1 MFIGRVYGITT
12 LKIDTDYFIEGAIFI
27 MVKNIV

>member
-1 MFIGRVYGITT
+1 MFIGSVYGIMT
-12 LKIDTDYFIEGAIFI
+12 LKIDTDYFIEEAIFT